1 MNSLNLQG
9 RYDRT
14 LIRRLLYGIPL
25 MLGVTFIS
33 FLLMVY
39 FGPDKTYELL
49 GKNPTAEQISE
60 VRQALGYDKA
70 FLLRYGDYLREL
82 ITLDLGLSDSSG
94 ESVAAVLTR
103 SLPVSIALVLP
114 GFVLGNL
121 FGLALGM
128 LAAWFRGRWLDKLVM
143 SASVVG
149 MSVSFL
155 VIIIG
160 LQILLCTPY
169 GVNLFPAR
177 GWQVTDLGSYL
188 LYVTVPTLALILIT
202 LGYNTRFYRA
212 VLADEIERD
221 HIRTV
226 RAYGGSPVEILF
238 KHVLKNSLIPVLTR
252 IMFSIPFVVISGSL
266 LLESYFGIPG
276 IGLVTFNAI
285 TSGDQP
291 ILKAVVGLT
300 GVLFV
305 FALMINDMLY
315 SIVDPRMSRS

>member
-1 MNSLNLQG
+1 MNVPYL
-9 RYDRT
+9 T
-14 LIRRLLYGIPL
+14 RRLLYGIPL
-25 MLGVTFIS
+25 VLGVTLIS

-39 FGPDKTYELL
+39 FGPDKTYELI
-49 GKNPTAEQISE
+49 GKNPTAEQITE
-60 VRQALGYDKA
+60 VRQALGYDRP
-70 FLLRYGDYLREL
+70 FLLRYVEYLREL
-82 ITLDLGLSDSSG
+82 VTLDLGLSDSIG
-94 ESVAAVLTR
+94 EPVSSILKRT
-103 SLPVSIALVLP
+103 LPVSIALVVP
-114 GFVLGNL
+114 GFVIGNL
-121 FGLALGM
+121 LGLALGL
-128 LAAWFRGRWLDKLVM
+128 LAAWYRGKWLDKWVM

-149 MSVSFL
+149 MSISFL

-169 GVNLFPAR
+169 GLNLFPVR
-177 GWQVTDLGSYL
+177 GWQVHDPGSYFY
-188 LYVTVPTLALILIT
+188 YVTVPTLALVLVT

-212 VLADEIERD
+212 IMVDEIERD
-221 HIRTV
+221 HIRTLK
-226 RAYGGSPVEILF
+226 AYGARPGEILF

-252 IMFSIPFVVISGSL
+252 IMFSVPFVLISGSL

-305 FALMINDMLY
+305 VALTINDLLY
-315 SIVDPRMSRS
+315 SLVDPRVAKS

>member
-1 MNSLNLQG
+1 MSVSFI
-9 RYDRT
+9 
-14 LIRRLLYGIPL
+14 IRRLLYGIVL
-25 MLGVTFIS
+25 ILGVTFIS

-49 GKNPTAEQISE
+49 GKNPTQEQISE
-60 VRQALGYDKA
+60 VRHALGYDRP
-70 FLLRYGDYLREL
+70 FLLRYGAYVKEL
-82 ITLDLGLSDSSG
+82 ATLDLGMSESTG
-94 ESVAAVLTR
+94 EPVAKILKRT
-103 SLPVSIALVLP
+103 LPISIALVLP

-121 FGLALGM
+121 FGLALG
-128 LAAWFRGRWLDKLVM
+128 LFAAWYRGRWLDKLVM

-149 MSVSFL
+149 MSISFL

-160 LQILLCTPY
+160 LQVLLCTPY
-169 GVNLFPAR
+169 GLNLFPVR
-177 GWQVTDLGSYL
+177 GWQVNGLGSYL
-188 LYVTVPTLALILIT
+188 YYVTVPTMALVFVT

-212 VLADEIERD
+212 VMVDEIERE
-221 HIRTV
+221 HIHTLQ
-226 RAYGGSPVEILF
+226 AYGAAPAEILF

-252 IMFSIPFVVISGSL
+252 IMFSVPFVVISGSL

-300 GVLFV
+300 GALFV
-305 FALMINDMLY
+305 LALMFNDMLY
-315 SIVDPRMSRS
+315 SMVDPRVSKS

>member
-1 MNSLNLQG
+1 MNG
-9 RYDRT
+9 PYFT
-14 LIRRLLYGIPL
+14 RRLLYGIPL
-25 MLGVTFIS
+25 LLGVTFIS

-39 FGPDKTYELL
+39 FGPDKTWELL
-49 GKNPTAEQISE
+49 GKNPTAEQIEE
-60 VRQALGYDKA
+60 VRHVLGYDRP

-82 ITLDLGLSDSSG
+82 VTLDLGLSDSNG
-94 ESVAAVLTR
+94 EPVSTILLRT
-103 SLPVSIALVLP
+103 LPISIALVLP

-121 FGLALGM
+121 LGLALGL
-128 LAAWFRGRWLDKLVM
+128 LAAWYRGKWLDKLVM

-169 GVNLFPAR
+169 GLNLFPVR
-177 GWQVTDLGSYL
+177 GWQVHDPGSYIY
-188 LYVTVPTLALILIT
+188 YVTVPTLALVLVT

-212 VLADEIERD
+212 IMADEIERD
-221 HIRTV
+221 HIRTLT
-226 RAYGGSPVEILF
+226 AYGAAPAEVLF

-252 IMFSIPFVVISGSL
+252 IMFSVPFVVISGSL

-305 FALMINDMLY
+305 LALTINDLLY
-315 SIVDPRMSRS
+315 SVVDPRVTRS

>member
-1 MNSLNLQG
+1 MNG
-9 RYDRT
+9 RYF
-14 LIRRLLYGIPL
+14 IRRLLYGIPL
-25 MLGVTFIS
+25 ILGVTLIS

-49 GKNPTAEQISE
+49 GKNPTTAQIAE
-60 VRQALGYDKA
+60 VRHALGYDKP
-70 FLLRYGDYLREL
+70 FLLRYGDYLKDL
-82 ITLDLGLSDSSG
+82 LTLNLGLSDSSG
-94 ESVAAVLTR
+94 EPVSSILIRT
-103 SLPVSIALVLP
+103 LPVSVALVVP

-121 FGLALGM
+121 LGMAFGL
-128 LAAWFRGRWLDKLVM
+128 LAAWYRGKWLDKLVM

-155 VIIIG
+155 VIIIA

-169 GVNLFPAR
+169 GLNWFPVR
-177 GWQVTDLGSYL
+177 GWNVHDISSYL
-188 LYVTVPTLALILIT
+188 HFVTVPTIALILVT

-212 VLADEIERD
+212 IMAEEIERD
-221 HIRTV
+221 HIRALQ
-226 RAYGGSPVEILF
+226 AYGAGPAELLF
-238 KHVLKNSLIPVLTR
+238 RHVLKNSLIPVLTR
-252 IMFSIPFVVISGSL
+252 IMFSVPFILISGSL
-266 LLESYFGIPG
+266 LIESYFGIPG

-305 FALMINDMLY
+305 LVLTVNDLLY
-315 SIVDPRMSRS
+315 SLVDPRVAKS

>member
-1 MNSLNLQG
+1 MTKLPF
-9 RYDRT
+9 
-14 LIRRLLYGIPL
+14 IVRRFLYGIPL
-25 MLGVTFIS
+25 LLGVTLIS
-33 FLLMVY
+33 FILMVY

-49 GKNPTAEQISE
+49 GKNPTNEQIQE
-60 VRQALGYDKA
+60 VRHALGYDQP
-70 FLLRYGDYLREL
+70 FLRRYGNYLREL
-82 ITLDLGLSDSSG
+82 VTLELGLSDSTG
-94 ESVAAVLTR
+94 EAVASILIR

-114 GFVLGNL
+114 GFILGNI
-121 FGLALGM
+121 FGLMLGM
-128 LAAWFRGRWLDKLVM
+128 LAAWYRGGWLDKMVM

-169 GVNLFPAR
+169 GLNLFPVR
-177 GWQVTDLGSYL
+177 GWQVHGLSSYAY
-188 LYVTVPTLALILIT
+188 YVTVPTLALLLVT

-212 VLADEIERD
+212 VMVEEIERD
-221 HIRTV
+221 HILTLQ
-226 RAYGGSPVEILF
+226 AYGTSPLELLF
-238 KHVLKNSLIPVLTR
+238 KHVLKNSLIPVMTR
-252 IMFSIPFVVISGSL
+252 IMFSVPFVLVSGSL

-305 FALMINDMLY
+305 FALMLNDMLY
-315 SIVDPRMSRS
+315 SVVDPRVVRP